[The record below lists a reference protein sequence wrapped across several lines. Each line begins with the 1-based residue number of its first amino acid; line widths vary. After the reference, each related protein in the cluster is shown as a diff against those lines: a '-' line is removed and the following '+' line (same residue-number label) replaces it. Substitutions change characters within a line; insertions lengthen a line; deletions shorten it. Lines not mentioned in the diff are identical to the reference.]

1 MEVHMSLKEILS
13 KMKQES
19 IASKP
24 PEQVAIMREATEELI
39 ASGVT
44 ENALKAGE
52 KWVDFSLPDEK
63 GTIVHSKE
71 LLAKGPLVVCFYRG
85 VW

>member
-1 MEVHMSLKEILS
+1 MSLKEKLS

-24 PEQVAIMREATEELI
+24 PEQVAVLLGATEELVK
-39 ASGVT
+39 SGIT
-44 ENALKAGE
+44 EKAIKTGE
-52 KWVDFSLPDEK
+52 KWINFSLPDEK
-63 GTIVHSKE
+63 GNVVNSQK
-71 LLAKGPLVVCFYRG
+71 LLKKGPLAVCFYRG